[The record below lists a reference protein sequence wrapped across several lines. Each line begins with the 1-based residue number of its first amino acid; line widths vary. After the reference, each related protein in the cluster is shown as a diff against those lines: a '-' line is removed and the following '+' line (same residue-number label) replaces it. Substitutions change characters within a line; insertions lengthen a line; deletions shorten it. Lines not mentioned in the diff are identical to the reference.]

1 MQTQRDHVHAYQ
13 FLMGRMSSA
22 LVLGDAASAEVPARR
37 AAVGVHLGIV
47 LAVLITI
54 GFGIYG
60 LLVPG
65 GNTSWQAKG
74 AIVVEKETGTR
85 YVNLGG
91 VLHPTLNY
99 ASAKLL
105 QGPGAKVTLMSR
117 ESLVDAPRGEPV
129 GLPDAPQ
136 VLPEPQDLVGNS
148 WLACLP
154 DGDGDTVPTA
164 QELSMNFD
172 PGVPGVRLPA
182 DRYLLV
188 AAPNGTQYVLWG
200 AMKLRVGAP
209 TVPVAL
215 GMAAVRP
222 MPAPQMWLDALP
234 DGPVLAPAD
243 IDGLGSPGPQIGGN
257 SYQIGQLFEQNA
269 ANGDV
274 QRFVLRR
281 DGLAPVNGT
290 EFMLRAAASSHDPVR
305 IESSVLASAPRSTDQ
320 SLTKR
325 LPELDGARWLDSGA
339 GSICL
344 RQTPAGA
351 QIHSEV
357 VIGGPGAASGPGV
370 HLRPGTGVLVG
381 AVPLPPGRKVPDRYL
396 ITDGKK
402 YLLPDDD
409 SMKALGY
416 VGVPVRPMPSEQL
429 ATLPSG
435 PPLSQAALGVTK
447 EG

>member
-37 AAVGVHLGIV
+37 AAVGVYIGIV
-47 LAVLITI
+47 LAVLIAI

-85 YVNLGG
+85 YVNLNG
-91 VLHPTLNY
+91 VLHPALNL

-105 QGPGAKVTLMSR
+105 QGPGSKVTLLSR
-117 ESLVDAPRGEPV
+117 ESIADAPRGEPV

-136 VLPEPQDLVGNS
+136 VLPEPQDLVGAS
-148 WLACLP
+148 WLVCLP
-154 DGDGDTVPTA
+154 GSDTGATPA
-164 QELSMNFD
+164 EDQLGLNFD
-172 PGVPGVRLPA
+172 PGVPNAMLPP

-188 AAPNGTQYVLWG
+188 ASPDGAQYVLWG
-200 AMKLRVGAP
+200 GFKFRVGAP

-222 MPAPQMWLDALP
+222 VPAPQMWLDALP
-234 DGPVLAPAD
+234 NGPVLAPAE
-243 IDGLGSPGPQIGGN
+243 IDGTGTPGRSIGGTT
-257 SYQIGQLFEQNA
+257 YQVGQLFEQKA
-269 ANGDV
+269 ANGEV

-290 EFMLRAAASSHDPVR
+290 EFMLRVAATSHDPVR
-305 IESSVLASAPRSTDQ
+305 IEAAVLASAPRSTDQ

-325 LPELDGARWLDSGA
+325 LPELADARWLDSSA

-344 RQTPAGA
+344 RQTAVGA
-351 QIHSEV
+351 QVHSEV
-357 VIGGPGAASGPGV
+357 VVAGAGASAPGV

-381 AVPLPPGRKVPDRYL
+381 AVPVPPGRKVPDRYL

-416 VGVPVRPMPSEQL
+416 VGVAVRPMPSDQL

-447 EG
+447 KG